1 MSWRPRRKVIQDDI
15 SPEEREARIAELRAR
30 RKARM
35 RKLAIRSGITIG
47 VLVLLGLFGLYW
59 LLQTVAGREVL
70 MAQVVARLPA
80 GSSLTWSK
88 AEGPLAGP
96 LILRDLDFRYEDLH
110 FTAAEAYL
118 DPDIRPLLGRKLRL
132 DSLRIKNA
140 TLELGPSED
149 KPFELPN
156 WPDVLPAIELP
167 LNLQADTIQ
176 VDGLRIT
183 QLQQP
188 VIDISRIR
196 GGIEAADGEFRATQ
210 LKVNSNLGDFRID
223 GHYLP
228 RESYKTDLTVR
239 ALMPPRPGKAPA
251 RLGLVARGDL
261 AHMEVA
267 LAGYAPKPLHASL
280 VLDGRANPIWHVAAR
295 SEELELGQLV
305 PAQFLAEPPEALAL
319 DFTAHGRGGQVQL
332 QGRVRQG
339 EQELVLAPS
348 NVAIEK
354 QVLTVSPL
362 VAEAFGGTVR
372 LQGKADFTD
381 TQNPGFNFAV
391 VANQLT
397 WTPAA
402 DPTVP
407 DSTPVPLHLK
417 EARLGVAGTLKNWAA
432 IGKADVAREKQDAN
446 LDFDVRGNDQQAQIN
461 HLKATTP
468 GGALDLTGSAAWA
481 PELAWDVD
489 AKLASFDPGYFLP
502 GWEGNL
508 SGALASKGKQL
519 PPPPG
524 TQDMRFEATLD
535 VPQLK
540 GRLRG
545 RSVDARAKLA
555 LQGTQG
561 EGDVH
566 LVMGDSRIDAKGK
579 VGDRLDVDATLQPL
593 HLADL
598 LPGSSGSIAGTLE
611 LRGTPN
617 QPDITADLR
626 GSSLQWD
633 GFKAGQ
639 LSLNGHLPWQGSNGS
654 LQLQASAVEVG
665 MLLDQ
670 LQVNA
675 RGSVQNLQLDANA
688 RNDMGVIALG
698 GGVRQVG
705 QAWRGE
711 LASLR
716 VAPVKGAPWQLQ
728 QPSVFSVEGSN
739 FLLGQTCL
747 GSATGGALCA
757 AANWPRDGLQ
767 ISGDALPLAL
777 VQPWLPPNSGRRIYL
792 RGDVTLD
799 GNIRPRGNAWE
810 GSFKVASA
818 EGGIR
823 LGDNARGELVR
834 YDHFSIN
841 VDMQP
846 NSIKGYLGVGFQGD
860 GFVDARVETGWDA
873 NAALTGELYMNMSR
887 LYWMELFSPDL
898 VRPKGLIE
906 GHVSLRG
913 TRSQPTLGGEAK
925 LSDFTGEFPALGLT
939 LSEGTGNFVAQ
950 PDGSAR
956 INASAK
962 TGGEGALQ
970 VDGSLSWFGD
980 AQPLQLHI
988 FGDNVLL
995 SNTSELRVV
1004 GNPDLNF
1011 TLAGTA
1017 MELRGSVHVPEADLD
1032 LERLDRG
1039 TSASE
1044 DIVVL
1049 DPVDPEETRASPLD
1063 MDLTV
1068 SLGDKVKMSGFG
1080 LKGGLTG
1087 KMQVRARPGREMTA
1101 NGGLEVSGR
1110 YKAYGQD
1117 LTITD
1122 GTLLWNYS
1130 IVSDPRINIRAEREI
1145 GDVTAGIHVTGRA
1158 QAPKVDVWSSP
1169 AMSQSEALAYLV
1181 LGRSL
1186 SMASSDQA
1194 QQVNAASAALSA
1206 GSGLLAA
1213 QVGAKLGLDDAGV
1226 SQSRALGG
1234 SVIGVG
1240 KFITPRLYIG
1250 YGVSLVGSGSVLTLK
1265 YLLRRGFDIE
1275 IESSTVENRGSV
1287 NWRKEK

>member
-1 MSWRPRRKVIQDDI
+1 MSTRPDEVT
-15 SPEEREARIAELRAR
+15 PEEREARIAELRAKR
-30 RKARM
+30 RARM
-35 RKLAIRSGITIG
+35 RKLAVRSGITVT
-47 VLVLLGLFGLYW
+47 VLVLLALFALYW

-96 LILRDLDFRYEDLH
+96 LILHDLDFRYEELH
-110 FTAAEAYL
+110 FTAAKAYL

-132 DSLRIKNA
+132 DALRITDA

-149 KPFELPN
+149 KPFELPR

-167 LNLQADTIQ
+167 LALQADTIV

-183 QLQQP
+183 QLQEP
-188 VIDISRIR
+188 IIDITRIR
-196 GGIEAADGEFRATQ
+196 GGLEAANGEFTASQ

-228 RESYKTDLTVR
+228 RKDYATDLTVR
-239 ALMPPRPGKAPA
+239 ALMPARPGQVPA

-280 VLDGRANPIWHVAAR
+280 ILDGRTDPVWKVAAR
-295 SEELELGQLV
+295 SEQLDIGQVV
-305 PAQFLAEPPEALAL
+305 PAQFLAEAPAPLAL
-319 DFTAHGRGGQVQL
+319 DFTARGRGGQAQL

-339 EQELVLAPS
+339 ENELVLAPS
-348 NVAIEK
+348 NVAIEN

-372 LQGKADFTD
+372 LQGTADFSD
-381 TQNPGFNFAV
+381 AQNPGFNFAV

-397 WTPAA
+397 YTPEP
-402 DPTVP
+402 DPTQP
-407 DSTPVPLHLK
+407 DSTPVPLYLQQ
-417 EARLGVAGTLKNWAA
+417 ARLGVAGNLKNWAA
-432 IGKADVAREKQDAN
+432 IGKAEVAREAQDAK
-446 LDFDVRGNDQQAQIN
+446 LDFDVRGNDQQAHIQ

-468 GGALDLTGSAAWA
+468 RGELTLAGSAAWA
-481 PELAWDVD
+481 PELSWDVD
-489 AKLASFDPGYFLP
+489 AKLANFDPGYFAP

-508 SGALASKGKQL
+508 SGSVASKGKQL
-519 PPPPG
+519 PPPAG
-524 TQDMRFEATLD
+524 TEDLRFEATAD
-535 VPQLK
+535 IPQLK

-545 RSVDARAKLA
+545 RNVDARAKLA

-561 EGDVH
+561 EGDVR
-566 LVMGDSRIDAKGK
+566 LVMGDSRIEAKGK
-579 VGDRLDVDATLQPL
+579 VGDRLDVDARLEPL
-593 HLADL
+593 HLSDL
-598 LPGSSGSIAGTLE
+598 LPSGSGSLAGTVQ
-611 LRGTPN
+611 LRGTPT

-626 GSSLQWD
+626 GSGLQWD
-633 GFKAGQ
+633 DWKAQ
-639 LSLNGHLPWQGSNGS
+639 QISINGRLPWQGSNGA
-654 LQLQASAVEVG
+654 LEIQGSAIEVG

-670 LQVNA
+670 VRINA
-675 RGSVQNLQLDANA
+675 RGSMQDLQLEADT
-688 RNDMGVIALG
+688 RNDMGALALSG
-698 GGVRQVG
+698 SVRQQG

-716 VAPVKGAPWQLQ
+716 VAPVKGAPWQLRQ
-728 QPSVFSVEGSN
+728 AAAFNVQGSN
-739 FLLGQTCL
+739 FTLSDACL
-747 GSATGGALCA
+747 GSDTGGALCV
-757 AANWPRDGLQ
+757 AANWPREGLQ
-767 ISGDALPLAL
+767 LRGDALPLAL
-777 VQPWLPPNSGRRIYL
+777 VQPWLPPNEGRRIHL
-792 RGDVTLD
+792 RGEVTID

-810 GSFKVASA
+810 GAFKLASA

-834 YDHFSIN
+834 YDHFSLN

-846 NSIKGYLGVGFQGD
+846 NAIKGYLGVGFQGD
-860 GFVDARVETGWDA
+860 GFVDAKVQTGWEP
-873 NAALTGELYMNMSR
+873 NAALNGELYLNMSR
-887 LYWMELFSPDL
+887 LYWIELFSPDI
-898 VRPKGLIE
+898 VRPQGLIE

-913 TRSQPTLGGEAK
+913 TRSQPTLGGEAT
-925 LSDFTGEFPALGLT
+925 LSNFTGEFPALGLT
-939 LSEGTGNFVAQ
+939 LSEGKGNFIAQ

-956 INASAK
+956 IRASAK

-970 VDGSLSWFGD
+970 VDGGLSWFGD

-995 SNTSELRVV
+995 ANTSELRVV
-1004 GNPDLNF
+1004 ANPDLNF

-1039 TSASE
+1039 TSVSE

-1049 DPVDPEETRASPLD
+1049 DPVDPEEGPSSPLD

-1068 SLGDKVKMSGFG
+1068 SLGNKVKMSGFG
-1080 LKGGLTG
+1080 LKGALTG

-1122 GTLLWNYS
+1122 GQLLWNYGV
-1130 IVSDPRINIRAEREI
+1130 VSDPRINIKAQREI

-1158 QAPKVDVWSSP
+1158 QAPKVEVWSDP
-1169 AMSQSEALAYLV
+1169 AMSQSESLAYLV

-1240 KFITPRLYIG
+1240 KYITPKLYIG

-1275 IESSTVENRGSV
+1275 VESSTVENRGSV

>member
-1 MSWRPRRKVIQDDI
+1 MSTRPEEV
-15 SPEEREARIAELRAR
+15 SPEEREARIAELRAE

-35 RKLAIRSGITIG
+35 RKLAVRSGITVT
-47 VLVLLGLFGLYW
+47 VLVLLGLFALYW

-96 LILRDLDFRYEDLH
+96 LILHDLDFRYQDLH
-110 FTAAEAYL
+110 FTAAKAYL

-132 DSLRIKNA
+132 DALRITDA

-149 KPFELPN
+149 KPFELPR

-167 LNLQADTIQ
+167 LALQADTIV
-176 VDGLRIT
+176 VDGLRVT

-188 VIDISRIR
+188 IIDISRIR
-196 GGIEAADGEFRATQ
+196 GGLEAANGEFTASQ

-228 RESYKTDLTVR
+228 RKDYDTDLTVR
-239 ALMPPRPGKAPA
+239 ALMPARPGQAPA

-280 VLDGRANPIWHVAAR
+280 ILDGRNDPVWNIAAR
-295 SEELELGQLV
+295 SEQLELGQLV
-305 PAQFLAEPPEALAL
+305 PAQFLAEAPAPLAL
-319 DFTAHGRGGQVQL
+319 DFTARGRGGKAQL

-348 NVAIEK
+348 NVAIEN

-372 LQGKADFTD
+372 LQGTADFSD
-381 TQNPGFNFAV
+381 AQNPGFNFAV
-391 VANQLT
+391 VAKQLT
-397 WTPAA
+397 YTPEP
-402 DPTVP
+402 DPTAP
-407 DSTPVPLHLK
+407 DTTPVPLHLK
-417 EARLGVAGTLKNWAA
+417 EARLGVAGNLKNWAA
-432 IGKADVAREKQDAN
+432 IGKADVARDAQDAD
-446 LDFDVRGNDQQAQIN
+446 LDFDVRGNDQQAQIQ

-468 GGALDLTGSAAWA
+468 GGVLELAGAAAWA
-481 PELAWDVD
+481 PVLSWDVE
-489 AKLASFDPGYFLP
+489 AKLANFDPGYFLP

-508 SGALASKGKQL
+508 SGSLASKGKQL
-519 PPPPG
+519 PSPAG
-524 TQDMRFEATLD
+524 TEDLRFEATAD
-535 VPQLK
+535 IPQIK

-545 RSVDARAKLA
+545 RTVDARAKVA
-555 LQGTQG
+555 LQGTEG
-561 EGDVH
+561 EGDVR
-566 LVMGDSRIDAKGK
+566 LVMGDSRIEAKGK
-579 VGDRLDVDATLQPL
+579 VGDRLDVDARLEPL
-593 HLADL
+593 HLSDL
-598 LPGSSGSIAGTLE
+598 LPTGSGSLAGTLQ
-611 LRGTPN
+611 LRGTPS

-626 GSSLQWD
+626 GSGLQWD
-633 GFKAGQ
+633 DWKAQ
-639 LSLNGHLPWQGSNGS
+639 QISINGRLPWQGNNGA
-654 LQLQASAVEVG
+654 LEIQGSAIEVG

-670 LQVNA
+670 VRINA
-675 RGSVQNLQLDANA
+675 RGSMQNLQLDADT
-688 RNDMGVIALG
+688 RNDMGALALSG
-698 GGVRQVG
+698 SVRQQG

-716 VAPVKGAPWQLQ
+716 IAPVKGAPWQLR
-728 QPSVFSVEGSN
+728 QPAAFTVQGSN
-739 FLLGQTCL
+739 FTLADTCL
-747 GSATGGALCA
+747 GSETGGALCA

-767 ISGDALPLAL
+767 LRGDALPLAL
-777 VQPWLPPNSGRRIYL
+777 VQPWLPPNEGRRIHL
-792 RGDVTLD
+792 RGELTID

-810 GSFKVASA
+810 GEFKLASA

-834 YDHFSIN
+834 YDHFSLN

-846 NSIKGYLGVGFQGD
+846 NAIKGYLGVGFQGD
-860 GFVDARVETGWDA
+860 GFVDAKVQTGWEP
-873 NAALTGELYMNMSR
+873 NAALNGELYLNMSR
-887 LYWMELFSPDL
+887 LYWIELFSPDI
-898 VRPKGLIE
+898 VRPQGLIE

-913 TRSQPTLGGEAK
+913 TRSQPTLGGDAT
-925 LSDFTGEFPALGLT
+925 LSNFTGEFPALGLT
-939 LSEGTGNFVAQ
+939 LSEGKGNFIAQ

-956 INASAK
+956 ISASAK

-970 VDGSLSWFGD
+970 VDGGLSWFGD

-995 SNTSELRVV
+995 ANTSELRVV
-1004 GNPDLNF
+1004 ANPDLNF

-1039 TSASE
+1039 TSVSE

-1049 DPVDPEETRASPLD
+1049 DPVDPEEGPSSPLD

-1080 LKGGLTG
+1080 LKGALTG

-1122 GTLLWNYS
+1122 GQLLWNYGV
-1130 IVSDPRINIRAEREI
+1130 VSDPRINIKAERAI

-1158 QAPKVDVWSSP
+1158 QAPKVDVWSDP
-1169 AMSQSEALAYLV
+1169 AMSQSESLAYLV

-1240 KFITPRLYIG
+1240 KYITPKLYIG

-1275 IESSTVENRGSV
+1275 VESSTVENRGSV

>member
-1 MSWRPRRKVIQDDI
+1 VSTRPDEIT
-15 SPEEREARIAELRAR
+15 PEEREARIAELRAKR
-30 RKARM
+30 RARM
-35 RKLAIRSGITIG
+35 RKLAVRSGITVT
-47 VLVLLGLFGLYW
+47 VLVLLALFALYW

-96 LILRDLDFRYEDLH
+96 LILHDLDFRYEELH
-110 FTAAEAYL
+110 FTAAKAYL

-132 DSLRIKNA
+132 DALRITDA

-149 KPFELPN
+149 KPFELPR

-167 LNLQADTIQ
+167 LALQADTIV

-183 QLQQP
+183 QLQEP
-188 VIDISRIR
+188 IIDITRIR
-196 GGIEAADGEFRATQ
+196 GGLEAANGEFTASQ

-228 RESYKTDLTVR
+228 RKDYATDLTVR
-239 ALMPPRPGKAPA
+239 ALMPARPGQVPA

-280 VLDGRANPIWHVAAR
+280 ILDGRNDPVWNVAAR
-295 SEELELGQLV
+295 SEQLDLGQLV
-305 PAQFLAEPPEALAL
+305 PAQFLAEAPAPLAL
-319 DFTAHGRGGQVQL
+319 DFSARGRGGKAQL

-339 EQELVLAPS
+339 ENELVLAPS
-348 NVAIEK
+348 NVAIEN

-372 LQGKADFTD
+372 LQGTADFSD
-381 TQNPGFNFAV
+381 AQNPGFNFAV

-397 WTPAA
+397 YTPEP
-402 DPTVP
+402 DPTQP
-407 DSTPVPLHLK
+407 DSTPVPLYLQQ
-417 EARLGVAGTLKNWAA
+417 ARLGVAGNLKNWAA
-432 IGKADVAREKQDAN
+432 IGKAEVAREAQDAK
-446 LDFDVRGNDQQAQIN
+446 LDFDVRGNDQQAHIQ

-468 GGALDLTGSAAWA
+468 GGELTLAGSAAWA
-481 PELAWDVD
+481 PELSWDVD
-489 AKLASFDPGYFLP
+489 AKLANFDPGYFAP

-508 SGALASKGKQL
+508 SGSVASKGKQL
-519 PPPPG
+519 PPPAG
-524 TQDMRFEATLD
+524 TEDLRFEATAD
-535 VPQLK
+535 IPQLK

-545 RSVDARAKLA
+545 RNVDARAKLA

-561 EGDVH
+561 EGDVR
-566 LVMGDSRIDAKGK
+566 LVMGDSRIEAKGK
-579 VGDRLDVDATLQPL
+579 VGDRLDVDARLEPL
-593 HLADL
+593 HLSDL
-598 LPGSSGSIAGTLE
+598 LPSGSGSLAGTVQ
-611 LRGTPN
+611 LRGTPT

-626 GSSLQWD
+626 GSGLQWD
-633 GFKAGQ
+633 DWKAQ
-639 LSLNGHLPWQGSNGS
+639 QISINGRLPWQGSNGA
-654 LQLQASAVEVG
+654 LEIQGSAIEVG

-670 LQVNA
+670 VRINA
-675 RGSVQNLQLDANA
+675 RGSMQDLQLEADT
-688 RNDMGVIALG
+688 RNDMGALALSG
-698 GGVRQVG
+698 SVRQQG

-716 VAPVKGAPWQLQ
+716 VAPVKGAPWQLRQ
-728 QPSVFSVEGSN
+728 AAAFNVQGSN
-739 FLLGQTCL
+739 FTLSDACL
-747 GSATGGALCA
+747 GSDTGGALCV
-757 AANWPRDGLQ
+757 AANWPREGLQ
-767 ISGDALPLAL
+767 LRGDALPLAL
-777 VQPWLPPNSGRRIYL
+777 VQPWLPPNEGRRIHL
-792 RGDVTLD
+792 RGEVTID

-810 GSFKVASA
+810 GAFKLASA

-834 YDHFSIN
+834 YDHFSLN

-846 NSIKGYLGVGFQGD
+846 NAIKGYLGVGFQGD
-860 GFVDARVETGWDA
+860 GFVDAKVQTGWEP
-873 NAALTGELYMNMSR
+873 NAALNGELYLNMSR
-887 LYWMELFSPDL
+887 LYWIELFSPDI
-898 VRPKGLIE
+898 VRPQGLIE

-913 TRSQPTLGGEAK
+913 TRSQPTLGGEAT
-925 LSDFTGEFPALGLT
+925 LSNFTGEFPALGLT
-939 LSEGTGNFVAQ
+939 LSEGKGNFIAQ
-950 PDGSAR
+950 PDGSALIR
-956 INASAK
+956 ASAK

-970 VDGSLSWFGD
+970 VDGGLSWFGD

-995 SNTSELRVV
+995 ANTSELRVV
-1004 GNPDLNF
+1004 ANPDLNF

-1039 TSASE
+1039 TSVSE

-1049 DPVDPEETRASPLD
+1049 DPVDPEEGPSSPLD

-1068 SLGDKVKMSGFG
+1068 SLGNKVKMSGFG
-1080 LKGGLTG
+1080 LKGALTG

-1122 GTLLWNYS
+1122 GQLLWNYGV
-1130 IVSDPRINIRAEREI
+1130 VSDPRINIKAQREI

-1158 QAPKVDVWSSP
+1158 QAPKVEVWSDP
-1169 AMSQSEALAYLV
+1169 AMSQSESLAYLV

-1240 KFITPRLYIG
+1240 KYITPKLYIG

-1275 IESSTVENRGSV
+1275 VESSTVENRGSV

>member
-1 MSWRPRRKVIQDDI
+1 VSTRPDEIN
-15 SPEEREARIAELRAR
+15 PEEREARIAELRAKR
-30 RKARM
+30 RARM
-35 RKLAIRSGITIG
+35 RKLAVRSGITVT
-47 VLVLLGLFGLYW
+47 VLVLLALFALYW

-96 LILRDLDFRYEDLH
+96 LILHDLDFRYEELH
-110 FTAAEAYL
+110 FTAAKAYL

-132 DSLRIKNA
+132 DALRITDA

-149 KPFELPN
+149 KPFELPR

-167 LNLQADTIQ
+167 LALQADTIV

-183 QLQQP
+183 QLQEP
-188 VIDISRIR
+188 IIDITRIR
-196 GGIEAADGEFRATQ
+196 GGLEAANGEFTASQ

-228 RESYKTDLTVR
+228 RKDYATDLTVR
-239 ALMPPRPGKAPA
+239 ALMPARPGQVPA

-280 VLDGRANPIWHVAAR
+280 ILDGRNDPVWNVAAR
-295 SEELELGQLV
+295 SEQLDLGQLV
-305 PAQFLAEPPEALAL
+305 PAQFLAEAPAPLAL
-319 DFTAHGRGGQVQL
+319 DFTARGRGGKAQL
-332 QGRVRQG
+332 QGRARQG
-339 EQELVLAPS
+339 ENELVLAPS
-348 NVAIEK
+348 NVAIEN

-372 LQGKADFTD
+372 LQGTADFSD
-381 TQNPGFNFAV
+381 AQNPGFNFAV

-397 WTPAA
+397 YTPEP
-402 DPTVP
+402 DPTQP
-407 DSTPVPLHLK
+407 DSTPVPLYLQQ
-417 EARLGVAGTLKNWAA
+417 ARLGVAGNLKNWAA
-432 IGKADVAREKQDAN
+432 IGKAEVAREAQDAK
-446 LDFDVRGNDQQAQIN
+446 LDFDVRGNDQQAHIQ

-468 GGALDLTGSAAWA
+468 GGELTLAGSAAWA
-481 PELAWDVD
+481 PELSWDVD
-489 AKLASFDPGYFLP
+489 VKLANFDPGYFAP

-508 SGALASKGKQL
+508 SGSVASKGKQL
-519 PPPPG
+519 PPPAG
-524 TQDMRFEATLD
+524 TEDLRFEATAD
-535 VPQLK
+535 IPQLK

-545 RSVDARAKLA
+545 RNVDARAKLA

-561 EGDVH
+561 EGDVR
-566 LVMGDSRIDAKGK
+566 LVMGDSRIEAKGK
-579 VGDRLDVDATLQPL
+579 VGDRLDVDARLEPL
-593 HLADL
+593 HLSDL
-598 LPGSSGSIAGTLE
+598 LPSGSGSLAGTVQ
-611 LRGTPN
+611 LRGTPT

-626 GSSLQWD
+626 GSGLQWD
-633 GFKAGQ
+633 DWKAQ
-639 LSLNGHLPWQGSNGS
+639 QISINGRLPWQGSNGA
-654 LQLQASAVEVG
+654 LEIQGSAIEVG

-670 LQVNA
+670 VRINA
-675 RGSVQNLQLDANA
+675 RGSMQDLQLEADT
-688 RNDMGVIALG
+688 RNDMGALALSG
-698 GGVRQVG
+698 SVRQQG

-716 VAPVKGAPWQLQ
+716 VAPVKGAPWQLRQ
-728 QPSVFSVEGSN
+728 AAAFNVQGSN
-739 FLLGQTCL
+739 FTLSDACL
-747 GSATGGALCA
+747 GSDTGGALCV
-757 AANWPRDGLQ
+757 AANWPREGLQ
-767 ISGDALPLAL
+767 LRGDALPLAL
-777 VQPWLPPNSGRRIYL
+777 VQPWLPPNEGRRIHL
-792 RGDVTLD
+792 RGEVTID

-810 GSFKVASA
+810 GAFKLASA

-834 YDHFSIN
+834 YDHFSLN

-846 NSIKGYLGVGFQGD
+846 NAIKGYLGVGFQGD
-860 GFVDARVETGWDA
+860 GFVDAKVQTGWEP
-873 NAALTGELYMNMSR
+873 NAALNGELYLNMSR
-887 LYWMELFSPDL
+887 LYWIELFSPDI
-898 VRPKGLIE
+898 VRPQGLIE

-913 TRSQPTLGGEAK
+913 TRSQPSLGGEAT
-925 LSDFTGEFPALGLT
+925 LSNFTGEFPALGLT
-939 LSEGTGNFVAQ
+939 LSEGKGNFIAQ

-956 INASAK
+956 IRASAK

-970 VDGSLSWFGD
+970 VDGGLSWFGD

-995 SNTSELRVV
+995 ANTSELRVV
-1004 GNPDLNF
+1004 ANPDLNF

-1039 TSASE
+1039 TSVSE

-1049 DPVDPEETRASPLD
+1049 DPVDPEEGPSSPLD

-1068 SLGDKVKMSGFG
+1068 SLGNKVKMSGFG
-1080 LKGGLTG
+1080 LKGALTG

-1122 GTLLWNYS
+1122 GQLLWNYGV
-1130 IVSDPRINIRAEREI
+1130 VSDPRINIKAQREI

-1158 QAPKVDVWSSP
+1158 QAPKVEVWSDP
-1169 AMSQSEALAYLV
+1169 AMSQSESLAYLV

-1240 KFITPRLYIG
+1240 KYITPKLYIG

-1275 IESSTVENRGSV
+1275 VESSTVENRGSV